1 MDNIIKKLKND
12 PFNYA
17 DTLTIKQL
25 EEILEYAAD
34 KYYNTNTSIISD
46 AIYDMLID
54 FLKLKAPKSKT
65 LKKIGSSVKKSKD
78 KVKLDYWLGS
88 MDKIKPPSNKLEK
101 WLSRYKEPYYLTDKL
116 DGVSG
121 LLVYTKD
128 GNIKLFTRGTA
139 THGLNITPLL
149 KYLSN
154 IPSYE
159 NMEKFVKKNKLKG
172 TKNLIAFRGE
182 LIISNKV
189 FKKNWSKT
197 MKNARNAVAGLV
209 NSKSINPKL
218 AGDTKFVVYEIV
230 EPSKTIKKQLKLI
243 KETKLEVVHSK
254 KKRKLDYDFLSDY
267 LLTRRKKAKYVIDG
281 IIVTNNDKHKRNI
294 SGNPKYAFAFKDVL
308 ADQIAQTEVVDVEW
322 KISKDGYIN
331 PTLVLKPVEIGGVE
345 ISRVTAFNAK
355 FIVDNSIAKG
365 AKIELIRSGDVIPYI
380 KKVLKRAKKPDLP
393 KGKWHWNKT
402 EVDIICDELKCKDVQ
417 VKNIYHFFS
426 SLDTKGLGE
435 RVVEKIYDSGLT
447 EIVDILKATSDD
459 FLKVSGFKQKSAD
472 NLVASIKK
480 AMMNIKLQDL
490 MGASNKLGHGMGSRR
505 AKSVLDVYPNLLTEY
520 KKWSK
525 DTFLSNIKEIPSWKE
540 KTSKMFVDNFDDFI
554 KFYNSIKKY
563 ITLEKSKKVKKGKL
577 SGQKIVMSGF
587 RDNEIKTK
595 LESIGAKVSTS
606 VSKNTDYLVVKDK
619 DTIEENTGK
628 VKKAKDLGIKIIT
641 KEELVKLL

>member
-34 KYYNTNTSIISD
+34 KYYNTNTSVISD

-128 GNIKLFTRGTA
+128 GIIKLFTRGTA

-172 TKNLIAFRGE
+172 TQNLIAFRGE

-209 NSKSINPKL
+209 NSKSVNPKL

-417 VKNIYHFFS
+417 VKNIHHFFS

-563 ITLEKSKKVKKGKL
+563 ITLEKQKKVKKGKL

>member
-128 GNIKLFTRGTA
+128 GIIKLFTRGTA

-230 EPSKTIKKQLKLI
+230 EPTMTIKKQLKLI

-267 LLTRRKKAKYVIDG
+267 LITRRNKAKYVIDG

-417 VKNIYHFFS
+417 VKNIHHFFS

-563 ITLEKSKKVKKGKL
+563 ITLEKQKKVKKGKL

>member
-1 MDNIIKKLKND
+1 MDNIIKKLKKD

-17 DTLTIKQL
+17 DTLTIKHL

-34 KYYNTNTSIISD
+34 KYYNTNTYVISD

-101 WLSRYKEPYYLTDKL
+101 WLSKYKEPYYLTDKL

-139 THGLNITPLL
+139 THGLNISPLL

-159 NMEKFVKKNKLKG
+159 NMEKFVKKNKLKR

-209 NSKSINPKL
+209 NSKSVNPKL

-230 EPSKTIKKQLKLI
+230 EPSMTIKKQLKLI
-243 KETKLEVVHSK
+243 TESKLEVVHSK
-254 KKRKLDYDFLSDY
+254 KKKKLDYDFLSNY
-267 LLTRRKKAKYVIDG
+267 LITRRKKAKYVIDG
-281 IIVTNNDKHKRNI
+281 IIVTNNDKHKRNT

-380 KKVLKRAKKPDLP
+380 KKVLKKAKKPDLP
-393 KGKWHWNKT
+393 TGSWHWNKT

-417 VKNIYHFFS
+417 VKNIHHFFS

-459 FLKVSGFKQKSAD
+459 FLKVSGVKQKSAD

-480 AMMNIKLQDL
+480 AMMNIKLSDL

-525 DTFLSNIKEIPSWKE
+525 DLFLSNIKKIPSWKE

-563 ITLEKSKKVKKGKL
+563 ITLEKLQQIKHGKL

-595 LESIGAKVSTS
+595 IESIGAKISTS
-606 VSKNTDYLVVKDK
+606 VSKNTDYLIVKDK
-619 DTIEENTGK
+619 DTIKENTGK
-628 VKKAKDLGIKIIT
+628 IKKAKDLGIKIIT